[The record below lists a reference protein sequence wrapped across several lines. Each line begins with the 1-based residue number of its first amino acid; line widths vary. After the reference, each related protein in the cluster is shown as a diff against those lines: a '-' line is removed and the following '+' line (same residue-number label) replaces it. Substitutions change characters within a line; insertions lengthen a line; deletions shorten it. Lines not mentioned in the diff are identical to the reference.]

1 MAQQIN
7 TYGMIVNQINTITNK
22 LQDAIFASAANIF
35 NDTLVAVIL
44 ALSMCF
50 YIYSKIGK
58 DWNREDF
65 YKIGVWISTFVCI
78 KAIFSSQQN
87 YQGFLQIIQTPI
99 TWVYGVISQTLQSV
113 NAQALDMNNHTNS
126 SISII
131 TQHID
136 AIINKAKESGFS
148 NIGNTFLYIVS
159 AIIFF
164 IIELVFVIF
173 LAIFTIILKFFSTF
187 LLSLCPFVLP
197 CLIIQ
202 PLKGYFYSWLKLF
215 TSFAMMVPLAS
226 LLGAMIFN
234 AQNTILQSNFQE
246 TKEIGDTYST
256 LCLVLAILIINILG
270 IIGLSQIPNFVQQI
284 IGSAVGE
291 HKTGVAG
298 AIAGGAAMAMQGVKA
313 GKIARSGINYNTGQQ
328 NSIGRSIA
336 SGVAGMFST
345 GLSQKI
351 AGQNELQKQAYNE
364 RMLNNNQ
371 FRATPTPHIKSS
383 IK

>member
-1 MAQQIN
+1 M
-7 TYGMIVNQINTITNK
+7 
-22 LQDAIFASAANIF
+22 
-35 NDTLVAVIL
+35 
-44 ALSMCF
+44 
-50 YIYSKIGK
+50 
-58 DWNREDF
+58 
-65 YKIGVWISTFVCI
+65 
-78 KAIFSSQQN
+78 
-87 YQGFLQIIQTPI
+87 
-99 TWVYGVISQTLQSV
+99 
-113 NAQALDMNNHTNS
+113 
-126 SISII
+126 
-131 TQHID
+131 
-136 AIINKAKESGFS
+136 
-148 NIGNTFLYIVS
+148 
-159 AIIFF
+159 
-164 IIELVFVIF
+164 
-173 LAIFTIILKFFSTF
+173 
-187 LLSLCPFVLP
+187 
-197 CLIIQ
+197 
-202 PLKGYFYSWLKLF
+202 
-215 TSFAMMVPLAS
+215 PLAS

-234 AQNTILQSNFQE
+234 AQDSLLQTGFHKE
-246 TKEIGDTYST
+246 TEIGEVYE
-256 LCLVLAILIINILG
+256 VLSKVFALITICILG